1 MLLRCPHFMK
11 GGCNVHKRVF
21 GTGKCVLFMQV
32 SLFQGGAC
40 NVHKWCLGEGNVTQ
54 VQS

>member
-1 MLLRCPHFMK
+1 M
-11 GGCNVHKRVF
+11 HKRVSE
-21 GTGKCVLFMQV
+21 TVLFMQV